1 MAKEMKETVI
11 FTTREITGALF
22 KGFSQVIL
30 QQNGITGSLFFA
42 AIIIAGIE
50 ALKPELIIYSIVG
63 AVLSPTLAY
72 AMNYNRDEIKSG
84 IWGYNAILYSIAVS
98 VFIPVSLK
106 SILLLIAGN
115 IGIVMLTPLLVKCL
129 AGFPVL
135 TMPFILMTWLACSL
149 ADVPSGVS
157 SADASEVILVGMDY
171 AKASVNNYMEVFL
184 LSSFAGG
191 VLVMLGL
198 ALSDRRILMLT
209 MAVSVL
215 GVFLAQYDEHV
226 TLNQVVSG
234 LYGYNVILTAVSVLS
249 FRTGTTMVNIIAGS
263 SAIAFTLISGVI
275 FTCILSAWSLPLLTL
290 PFVISTW
297 LFLSIQKLLNN
308 INLNRTSI
316 E

>member
-1 MAKEMKETVI
+1 
-11 FTTREITGALF
+11 
-22 KGFSQVIL
+22 
-30 QQNGITGSLFFA
+30 
-42 AIIIAGIE
+42 
-50 ALKPELIIYSIVG
+50 
-63 AVLSPTLAY
+63 
-72 AMNYNRDEIKSG
+72 
-84 IWGYNAILYSIAVS
+84 
-98 VFIPVSLK
+98 
-106 SILLLIAGN
+106 
-115 IGIVMLTPLLVKCL
+115 
-129 AGFPVL
+129 
-135 TMPFILMTWLACSL
+135 
-149 ADVPSGVS
+149 
-157 SADASEVILVGMDY
+157 MDY
-171 AKASVNNYMEVFL
+171 VKASVNNYMEVFL

-191 VLVMLGL
+191 VLVMLEL

-249 FRTGTTMVNIIAGS
+249 FRTRTTMVNIIAGS

-297 LFLSIQKLLNN
+297 LFLSLQKLLNN

-316 E
+316 V